1 MSETTKTSDNKKL
14 LEFSLRLNN
23 IRELFEAPEFDPFVA
38 QPRVTSGLDDI
49 INSLSVR
56 PLRNPPRIKTTLRLP
71 ADQITP
77 DLKAETKAALDR
89 YCEFKLK
96 EMRQSMAASNFEG
109 RSKLP
114 VGIAVAAAVVII
126 AVIIFWLLPDYL
138 DRLAV
143 VLTPIIT
150 VTVWVAIWN
159 PVETLLYDRWDER
172 RNIQI
177 HTAIQN
183 MELHIQA
190 D

>member
-1 MSETTKTSDNKKL
+1 MSESTKTSDRKGL
-14 LEFSLRLNN
+14 LEFSLHLND

-38 QPRVTSGLDDI
+38 QSRVTSGLDDI
-49 INSLSVR
+49 VNSLSVR

-71 ADQITP
+71 ADQITR
-77 DLKAETKAALDR
+77 DLPAETRAALDR
-89 YCEFKLK
+89 YCEFNLK
-96 EMRQSMAASNFEG
+96 ATRQAMAASKFEG
-109 RSKLP
+109 RTKLP

-138 DRLAV
+138 AKLAV
-143 VLTPIIT
+143 LLTPVIT
-150 VTVWVAIWN
+150 VIVWVSIWN

-172 RNIQI
+172 RNLQI